1 MVVDYEI
8 VKQIFHSILLYF
20 IAEDN
25 TKWKKLVSKN
35 LMSDATIKKLEK
47 KASGVKKRVWS
58 GKSIGENEYHAAIG
72 VSKDDTEFAQLV
84 EKALTK
90 RGLKVTTNQDDLHN
104 SRTFLLIYSDS
115 VNMDENI
122 IRHLTRAAERYNM
135 GETIIVS
142 LVRYVV

>member
-1 MVVDYEI
+1 M
-8 VKQIFHSILLYF
+8 HF
-20 IAEDN
+20 IAEDS
-25 TKWKKLVSKN
+25 TKLKKLLSKN

-47 KASGVKKRVWS
+47 KASGLKKRVWS
-58 GKSIGENEYHAAIG
+58 GKSMRENEYHVAIG
-72 VSKDDTEFAQLV
+72 ASKDDIEFAQLV
-84 EKALTK
+84 ENALIN
-90 RGLKVTTNQDDLHN
+90 RGLKVTTNQDNLHN

-135 GETIIVS
+135 GETIIVA